1 LRWEFGTD
9 ECNGPIGW
17 FVDEIVIYNCSEAL
31 SINDFDFLDNNIS
44 IYPNPSSG
52 IFNIKMKS
60 ISDFQYNIYDI
71 TGKEMTA
78 RTEVMNNTFQ
88 LDLSTYSK
96 GIYFFKVYSSEGA
109 ITQKLIV
116 Q

>member
-1 LRWEFGTD
+1 
-9 ECNGPIGW
+9 
-17 FVDEIVIYNCSEAL
+17 
-31 SINDFDFLDNNIS
+31 
-44 IYPNPSSG
+44 
-52 IFNIKMKS
+52 
-60 ISDFQYNIYDI
+60 
-71 TGKEMTA
+71 
-78 RTEVMNNTFQ
+78 MNNTFQ

>member
-1 LRWEFGTD
+1 MAVRNATRNW
-9 ECNGPIGW
+9 PI
-17 FVDEIVIYNCSEAL
+17 F
-31 SINDFDFLDNNIS
+31 FDFLDNNIS